1 MSTTGRISYPRGQTI
16 EIQLIRRTG
25 EREPV
30 VLESMV
36 YPLADLQL
44 AKAKAQVLLEDPAR
58 DPKATAVRVVDRYG
72 NELYSCPA
80 KAAR

>member
-1 MSTTGRISYPRGQTI
+1 MTV
-16 EIQLIRRTG
+16 EIQLIRRTSDG
-25 EREPV
+25 DPV

-58 DPKATAVRVVDRYG
+58 DPEATAARVVDRFG

-80 KAAR
+80 RA